1 MPWWVKIIIKI
12 IIARLPL
19 NYQAWQKI
27 QFFKHGAMDDYKYAV
42 EIFNFHLKEYK
53 KNHHL
58 KGKTILELGPGDS
71 IVTALISSAYGAK
84 CILSD
89 VGSFATKDIEIYKD
103 IANNLRES
111 IPNMPDISSADSLD
125 DVLNLTNSEYLIDGL
140 KDLKSI
146 ESNTVDIIFSEAVLE
161 HVRKDNFLE
170 TLKELNRILK
180 RDGFSSHN
188 VDLKDHLDYSLNN
201 LRFSEK
207 IWESDFMMNSG
218 FYTNRLQYKDII
230 ELFQEANFKIE
241 TISIEKWDKLPVDK
255 KHFASPYNE
264 LEDELLNISG
274 FHMFAKISK

>member
-1 MPWWVKIIIKI
+1 
-12 IIARLPL
+12 
-19 NYQAWQKI
+19 
-27 QFFKHGAMDDYKYAV
+27 
-42 EIFNFHLKEYK
+42 
-53 KNHHL
+53 
-58 KGKTILELGPGDS
+58 
-71 IVTALISSAYGAK
+71 
-84 CILSD
+84 
-89 VGSFATKDIEIYKD
+89 
-103 IANNLRES
+103 
-111 IPNMPDISSADSLD
+111 MPDISSADSLD